1 MKRWLPF
8 PLFSLTLLVTWLLA
22 SQSVSPGN
30 LVLGAVVGV
39 VTALTLNA
47 LELPRAVLRRPG
59 TALRLAFNVLIE
71 IARSNY
77 SVARI
82 VLGTSGRERRSG
94 FANIP
99 LETRN
104 PYSLALL
111 ACIITATPGTVWVE
125 YDSARN
131 TMLLHVLDLIDEHE
145 WAAIVKQRYEKPL
158 MEIFG

>member
-8 PLFSLTLLVTWLLA
+8 PLFSLALLGTWLLA

-30 LVLGAVVGV
+30 LVLGAVVAI

-47 LELPRAVLRRPG
+47 LELPRAVIRHPG
-59 TALRLAFNVLIE
+59 TALKLLVNVLIE
-71 IARSNY
+71 IGRSNY

-82 VLGTSGRERRSG
+82 VLGAGGRERRSG
-94 FANIP
+94 FASIP

-104 PYSLALL
+104 PYSLAIL
-111 ACIITATPGTVWVE
+111 ACIITSTPGTVWVE

>member
-8 PLFSLTLLVTWLLA
+8 PRFSLTLLATWLLA

-30 LVLGAVVGV
+30 LVLGAVVAV

-47 LELPRAVLRRPG
+47 LELPRAVIRHPG
-59 TALRLAFNVLIE
+59 TALKLIVNVLIE
-71 IARSNY
+71 IVRSNY

-82 VLGTSGRERRSG
+82 VLGAGGRERRSG

-104 PYSLALL
+104 PYSLAIL
-111 ACIITATPGTVWVE
+111 ACIITSTPGTVWVE

-131 TMLLHVLDLIDEHE
+131 TMLLHVLDLIDEQE

>member
-8 PLFSLTLLVTWLLA
+8 PRFSLTLLVTWLLA

-30 LVLGAVVGV
+30 LALGAVVAV

-47 LELPRAVLRRPG
+47 LELPRAVIRHPG
-59 TALRLAFNVLIE
+59 IALKLIANVLIE
-71 IARSNY
+71 IGRSNY

-82 VLGTSGRERRSG
+82 VLGVGSRERRSG

-104 PYSLALL
+104 PYSLAIL
-111 ACIITATPGTVWVE
+111 ACIITSTPGTVWVE